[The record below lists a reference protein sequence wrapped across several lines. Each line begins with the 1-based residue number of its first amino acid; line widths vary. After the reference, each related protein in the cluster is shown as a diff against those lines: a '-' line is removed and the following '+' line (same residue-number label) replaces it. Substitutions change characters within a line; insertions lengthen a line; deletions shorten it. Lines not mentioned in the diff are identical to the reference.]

1 MEYIE
6 SFFENISNIFYKKQ
20 NNDIL
25 LNINENTKIDENEIN
40 KLIEEVKYE
49 IKLENDYKI
58 LENRYKILIHNDI
71 DEDIK
76 YTENNDED
84 KNDDDDNNDGMI
96 PILI

>member
-58 LENRYKILIHNDI
+58 LENRYKILIQNNI
-71 DEDIK
+71 EEDIK
-76 YTENNDED
+76 CVENNDED